1 MLKKPLFIE
10 MFVLLII
17 VGTLHLIANIFHLYW
32 SVYEFDSL
40 VHFIAG
46 AALSLSF
53 LWLYFYSGFFNSQKR
68 NLTKFLIISILGA
81 IFIVVSREIFE
92 LLLGEALIQKSEYL
106 YDTSLDLIMSFLG
119 AIAGSFYAHLKEI
132 NLIS

>member
-1 MLKKPLFIE
+1 